1 MSQNVDAKSQSLD
14 PKLPG
19 YLYTLDDHDIDYALP
34 SFTAF
39 LARLVLS
46 ACRDWHDPTRRD
58 YEEAFLLSDYGEA
71 TLEVLRLPDGGA
83 LIDRL
88 HDGLDPTLLT
98 RLRQP
103 VKSDHSTK
111 EQARA
116 RQRRHYHKRKV
127 RGKNL
132 TLATQLPLLVF

>member
-1 MSQNVDAKSQSLD
+1 MPDWE
-14 PKLPG
+14 
-19 YLYTLDDHDIDYALP
+19 LDDHDIDHTLP

-39 LARLVLS
+39 LARLVLT

-71 TLEVLRLPDGGA
+71 TLEVLRLPDGGT

-88 HDGLDPTLLT
+88 QDGLTPDLLT

-103 VKSDHSTK
+103 VKSDRSTK

-116 RQRRHYHKRKV
+116 RQRRHYHRRRI

-132 TLATQLPLLVF
+132 TLATQLPLLVC